1 MTPSIFV
8 IEDDFAVRDAL
19 VQLLRA
25 EGLRAR
31 GFANGDEF
39 FANLPS
45 DPVACVVTDLRMPGM
60 DGVEVVNRI
69 NELHGEAWP
78 VVILTGH
85 GNISSAVA
93 LMKAGVTDFIE
104 KPFEPNRLIETLKG
118 CLNRIRQVDE
128 RLKTRALIDRRLSLL
143 TVRER
148 QVFDQLVQGLSNK
161 EIAANL
167 EISPRTVEIFRAK
180 VMAKME
186 ATNLSALVRMSLGL
200 E

>member
-60 DGVEVVNRI
+60 DGVDEVMVDKD
-69 NELHGEAWP
+69 
-78 VVILTGH
+78 VVEGRKEPIRVY
-85 GNISSAVA
+85 AE
-93 LMKAGVTDFIE
+93 KAKKTD
-104 KPFEPNRLIETLKG
+104 G
-118 CLNRIRQVDE
+118 
-128 RLKTRALIDRRLSLL
+128 
-143 TVRER
+143 
-148 QVFDQLVQGLSNK
+148 
-161 EIAANL
+161 AA
-167 EISPRTVEIFRAK
+167 A
-180 VMAKME
+180 
-186 ATNLSALVRMSLGL
+186 
-200 E
+200 